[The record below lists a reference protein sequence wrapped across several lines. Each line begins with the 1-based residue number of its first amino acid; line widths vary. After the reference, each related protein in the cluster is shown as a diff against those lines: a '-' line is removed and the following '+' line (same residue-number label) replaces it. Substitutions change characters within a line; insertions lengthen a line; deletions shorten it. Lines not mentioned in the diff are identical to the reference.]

1 MIRSTQVPWLRPEQI
16 EHAVNELR
24 KNYRKH
30 RNREV
35 RPPIP
40 IDDIVEFHLGLDF
53 RLDDLRA
60 LLGLSDVLGATWF
73 EKKRIVVD
81 ASLEHQEG
89 RYAFTLAHE
98 VGHWL
103 LHRPLYEMEKTAPLL
118 FPREGSQPL
127 ADVVCRD
134 SQRAAPAEW
143 QANQFAARLLMPA
156 DDVRAAVSRLRDASH
171 FVEDIDAIQSAQD
184 PVAFRRLAAVVIDD
198 GGFSNV
204 SNEAMRVRL
213 QELSIIKLGASL
225 KG

>member
-73 EKKRIVVD
+73 EKKR
-81 ASLEHQEG
+81 
-89 RYAFTLAHE
+89 
-98 VGHWL
+98 
-103 LHRPLYEMEKTAPLL
+103 
-118 FPREGSQPL
+118 GS
-127 ADVVCRD
+127 A
-134 SQRAAPAEW
+134 
-143 QANQFAARLLMPA
+143 
-156 DDVRAAVSRLRDASH
+156 
-171 FVEDIDAIQSAQD
+171 
-184 PVAFRRLAAVVIDD
+184 
-198 GGFSNV
+198 G
-204 SNEAMRVRL
+204 
-213 QELSIIKLGASL
+213 
-225 KG
+225 